1 MLTHRLTLA
10 LASALLVSACAASK
24 PVEAGATIEEIPN
37 EPGATAPAAP
47 AAPAMNK
54 LETTDGFNI
63 SMPGSPQ
70 VARNKVTI
78 PAGDVLTAAWT
89 VNENGILYSV
99 SIADYPPTVVAKRS
113 AETFL
118 DEGRNGLVNQ
128 LKGTLKEESD
138 ITLDGH
144 PGKAFLVASEA
155 GDVKARNYLVGAR
168 LYTLLVLYSPNL
180 GAPKAEEFLAS
191 LVLTTPVEPV
201 AKPAAS
207 ATDGGMMMDGGTMTE
222 ATDAGM
228 PVDAGT
234 PKRKKR

>member
-24 PVEAGATIEEIPN
+24 PVEAGATIEEVPN
-37 EPGATAPAAP
+37 EPGAAAP
-47 AAPAMNK
+47 APAPAAMNK
-54 LETTDGFNI
+54 LETPDGFNI
-63 SMPGSPQ
+63 SMPGTPQ
-70 VARNKVTI
+70 EARNKVTI
-78 PAGDVLTAAWT
+78 PAGDVLTASWT

-99 SIADYPPTVVAKRS
+99 SIADYPPSVVAKRT

-144 PGKAFLVASEA
+144 PGKAFMVSSEA

-180 GAPKAEEFLAS
+180 GAPKAEEFLSS
-191 LVLTTPVEPV
+191 LALTAPVESV
-201 AKPAAS
+201 AKPAAG
-207 ATDGGMMMDGGTMTE
+207 ATDGGMMMDGGTMMMDP
-222 ATDAGM
+222 ADAGM

-234 PKRKKR
+234 PRRKKK